1 MEARDPYPGWQAVQS
16 QRERDSASGDLGRQ
30 VVQALDLLQ
39 VSLHQVLGSQPRLLI
54 EPARRAEPMVEI
66 PRCRPAEIPVE
77 RVEDLCLHRNDFFA
91 RVCLRKS
98 RAPVMLKP
106 DVM

>member
-1 MEARDPYPGWQAVQS
+1 
-16 QRERDSASGDLGRQ
+16 

-77 RVEDLCLHRNDFFA
+77 RVEDLCLHRYDFFA
-91 RVCLRKS
+91 RVCLNEQ
-98 RAPVMLKP
+98 PL
-106 DVM
+106 